1 VANPIAAAVG
11 TRLER
16 YREIASV
23 LSRHGLSFIIRATG
37 LERFEPASQEQS
49 RSSNPENLRR
59 ALEELGP
66 TFVKLGQLLSTR
78 SDILPPDYLT
88 ELAKLQDRAP
98 AVPGAVIERLIVEEL
113 GDQPDKVFARFQ
125 LTPLA
130 SASIGQAHLATLHD
144 GTEVVVKVQRPDIA
158 TNIAIDLEILH
169 TLAARASRQWK
180 LAADYNLTGITD
192 EFARTLR
199 EELDYTH
206 EGRNAEIFG
215 TNFAGDDTIH
225 IPRVYWN
232 TSTTRV
238 LTLERLSGIK
248 VDDVAGLDAAGI
260 DRPAIMTH
268 AVNAVSQMVFV
279 DGVFHADP
287 HPGNLFIEP
296 DGRIGL
302 IDFGMVGQIDEAL
315 RARLADLFLAL
326 SRHDA
331 DRMASALT
339 ELSSSKKSIDQE
351 SLRAD
356 LVGFIDIYRG
366 KGLGEVEMGALIT
379 KLLTVLRRNRL
390 QLQPSI
396 VMLLRMLLMIEGM
409 GVLLDP
415 TFSLGD
421 ALRPYA
427 TKLALSKFSPAAIA
441 KRLAAA
447 GLEAAELGIELPDKI
462 RKIFDVVDR
471 NGGIEVHLRTSELDP
486 LVVRIEKVGNRLVAG
501 VIAAAFIRGVGELA
515 AADSRKY
522 GKWSAPLMAVG
533 IGASGALSAYLAW
546 TGRKKKQQG

>member
-1 VANPIAAAVG
+1 MANPIAEAVG

-37 LERFEPASQEQS
+37 LDRFEPATQEQS
-49 RSSNPENLRR
+49 RATNPENLRR

-88 ELAKLQDRAP
+88 ELAKLQDRALP
-98 AVPGAVIERLIVEEL
+98 VKGAVIKRLIAEEL
-113 GDQPDKVFARFQ
+113 GDSPDRVFASFQ
-125 LTPLA
+125 VKPLA

-169 TLAARASRQWK
+169 ALAVRASRQWK
-180 LAADYNLTGITD
+180 LAAAYNITGITD

-206 EGRNAEIFG
+206 EGRNAETFAA
-215 TNFAGDDTIH
+215 NFAGDDTIH
-225 IPRVYWN
+225 IPRVFWD

-238 LTLERLSGIK
+238 LTLERITGLKI
-248 VDDVAGLDAAGI
+248 DDLAGLDAAGI
-260 DRPAIMTH
+260 DRPGIMTH
-268 AVNAVSQMVFV
+268 AVDAVAQMVFV

-287 HPGNLFIEP
+287 HPGNLFVEP
-296 DGRIGL
+296 TGRIGL
-302 IDFGMVGQIDEAL
+302 IDFGMVGQIDDVL
-315 RARLADLFLAL
+315 RGQLADLFMAL

-339 ELSSSKKSIDQE
+339 ALSSSKKSIDTE

-366 KGLGEVEMGALIT
+366 KGLGEVDMAALINR
-379 KLLTVLRRNRL
+379 LLAVLRHNRV

-396 VMLLRMLLMIEGM
+396 VMLLRMLLMVEGM

-421 ALRPYA
+421 ALKPYA

-462 RKIFDVVDR
+462 RRVFDVIDR
-471 NGGIEVHLRTSELDP
+471 NGIEVHLSSSELDP
-486 LVVRIEKVGNRLVAG
+486 LVARIEKIGNRVVAG
-501 VIAAAFIRGVGELA
+501 VIAAAFIRGIGELA
-515 AADSRKY
+515 VGDSKRF
-522 GKWSAPLMAVG
+522 GRWNGPLMG
-533 IGASGALSAYLAW
+533 IGLGASGALSAYIAL
-546 TGRKKKQQG
+546 TSLRKRRRD

>member
-1 VANPIAAAVG
+1 MANPIAEAVG

-37 LERFEPASQEQS
+37 LDRFEPATQEQS
-49 RSSNPENLRR
+49 RATNPENLRR

-88 ELAKLQDRAP
+88 ELAKLQDRALP
-98 AVPGAVIERLIVEEL
+98 VKGAVIKRLIAEEL
-113 GDQPDKVFARFQ
+113 GDSPDRVFASFQ
-125 LTPLA
+125 VKPLA

-169 TLAARASRQWK
+169 ALAVRASRQWK
-180 LAADYNLTGITD
+180 LAADYNITGITD

-206 EGRNAEIFG
+206 EGRNAETFAA
-215 TNFAGDDTIH
+215 NFAGDDTIH
-225 IPRVYWN
+225 IPRVFWD

-238 LTLERLSGIK
+238 LTLERITGLKI
-248 VDDVAGLDAAGI
+248 DDLAGLDAAGI
-260 DRPAIMTH
+260 DRPGIMTH
-268 AVNAVSQMVFV
+268 AVDAVAQMVFV

-287 HPGNLFIEP
+287 HPGNLFVEP
-296 DGRIGL
+296 TGRIGL
-302 IDFGMVGQIDEAL
+302 IDFGMVGQIDDVL
-315 RARLADLFLAL
+315 RGQLADLFMAL

-339 ELSSSKKSIDQE
+339 ALSSSKKSIDTE

-366 KGLGEVEMGALIT
+366 KGLGEVDMAALINR
-379 KLLTVLRRNRL
+379 LLAVLRHNRV

-396 VMLLRMLLMIEGM
+396 VMLLRMLLMVEGM

-421 ALRPYA
+421 ALKPYA

-462 RKIFDVVDR
+462 RRVFDVIDR
-471 NGGIEVHLRTSELDP
+471 NGIEVHLSSSELDP
-486 LVVRIEKVGNRLVAG
+486 LVARIEKIGNRVVAG
-501 VIAAAFIRGVGELA
+501 VIAAAFIRGIGELA
-515 AADSRKY
+515 VGDSKRF
-522 GKWSAPLMAVG
+522 GRWNGPLMG
-533 IGASGALSAYLAW
+533 IGLGASGALSAYIAL
-546 TGRKKKQQG
+546 TSLRKRRRD